1 MAMCFHCSFKFP
13 QNQSNNE
20 KLAAASFA
28 HQNHVDIIY
37 RLLGMQS
44 GARKVDRIS
53 TGGGGAKCDKN
64 QETDPKD
71 CLLKYLDLGRNTR
84 VSIKK
89 CSGFNRIIGTG
100 ETPLERPPVGETSI
114 IWNC

>member
-44 GARKVDRIS
+44 GAKKVDRIS
-53 TGGGGAKCDKN
+53 IGGGGAKCDKN
-64 QETDPKD
+64 QQSDPTDY
-71 CLLKYLDLGRNTR
+71 LLKYLDLEGNTR
-84 VSIKK
+84 TSIK
-89 CSGFNRIIGTG
+89 NRFRFQWNNWDRRETYGT
-100 ETPLERPPVGETSI
+100 TTC
-114 IWNC
+114 W